1 MNGLLQRLKGFWASR
16 SQENA
21 FRLDGAVPLGVAFT
35 NSIQHILAMFIG
47 NIAPILIIFASV
59 GAKTGVNVDPEIISN
74 GLRSAIFMAG
84 IGMLIQLYPIGGKI
98 GAKLPIVL
106 GSSFTFLGILTIVGA
121 TKGLGVMFVSI
132 IIGGL
137 IIVPLGLFAH
147 KWIKLIKPVVRA
159 MVVIGLGLSLLSV
172 GVKDFIAVDLAMAP
186 NQQGQMIYDF
196 GIAWPY
202 LLVAFITLTAYVLWQ
217 VFVRGRHQSLALLV
231 AMGVGFLAAC
241 CFIPYNNMVDFSVFQ
256 FNGVSDFI
264 NVPRPIF
271 TLLSMRWEDFDI
283 GSILIV
289 LLIYIVSTVES
300 IGGISGLTAASFG
313 RAPTDQE
320 IRGMVITNGLSASF
334 CGFFGT
340 APNATYAQNIG
351 IVNQTGI
358 KNRFALLP
366 AALIL
371 ILASFFTP
379 LASFLRCIPS
389 CVLAGT
395 MIGLFGSIA
404 IIGMQMLA
412 EAGFTKKNVLIA
424 SISVCL
430 GFGLTVIHGFTE
442 SAGLYEQNVFNYIV
456 ALTSNPVANCF
467 VLSLILSFAIPDSFN
482 DPPKEKKLDV

>member
-1 MNGLLQRLKGFWASR
+1 M
-16 SQENA
+16 
-21 FRLDGAVPLGVAFT
+21 GVAIT
-35 NSIQHILAMFIG
+35 NSIQHVLAMFIG
-47 NIAPILIIFASV
+47 NVAPILIIFAAYA
-59 GAKTGVNVDPEIISN
+59 AKTGNNVDPEIVSN

-84 IGMLIQLYPIGGKI
+84 IGMLIQLYPILGKV

-106 GSSFTFLGILTIVGA
+106 GSSFTFLGILTIVAA

-137 IIVPLGLFAH
+137 VIVPLGIFAH
-147 KWIKLIKPVVRA
+147 KWIKLIKPIVRA

-172 GVKDFIAVDLAMAP
+172 GVKDFIAADIAYV
-186 NQQGQMIYDF
+186 NGVYDF

-202 LLVAFITLTAYVLWQ
+202 LLVATITLVTYILWQ
-217 VFVRGRHQSLALLV
+217 VLVRGKHQNLALLV
-231 AMGVGFLAAC
+231 GMGAGFIAAC
-241 CFIPYNNMVDFSVFQ
+241 CFIPYNNMVNFGLFQ
-256 FNGVSDFI
+256 FNHVSDFI

-271 TLLSMRWEDFDI
+271 TLLPMSWADFDI

-300 IGGISGLTAASFG
+300 IGGLSSLIASSFG
-313 RAPTDQE
+313 RAPTDKE
-320 IRGMVITNGLSASF
+320 IRGMVVCNGLSEAF

-340 APNATYAQNIG
+340 SPNALYAQNVG

-379 LASFLRCIPS
+379 LATFLRCVPS
-389 CVLAGT
+389 CVLAGA

-404 IIGMQMLA
+404 VIGMQMLA
-412 EAGFTKKNVLIA
+412 DAGFTKKNVLIA

-442 SAGLYEQNVFNYIV
+442 SAGLYEQSVFNYIV
-456 ALTSNPVANCF
+456 AVASNPVANCF

-482 DPPKEKKLDV
+482 DPPKEKTKEAIE